1 MSFAR
6 YSPLVTSYIATHAKM
21 CIRTPILFHI
31 MGPLMRFNFDYRS
44 SDSPYVDAIWHTALE
59 EYGEFMSRAE
69 PRWGI
74 VVWTWEGKTN
84 VTVRGPETFATRT
97 PVEPGAEMFG
107 IFFKL
112 GTFMPHLPVSQLV
125 DCPADLPGASANR
138 FWFHGGVWEMP
149 TFENVDTFIE
159 RLARNDMLVREPV
172 VDDARHGRYGDVS
185 LRSVQRRFLRAT
197 GLTHNT
203 IYQIERAEKAATLLA
218 EGVPILDTV
227 ERVGYAD
234 QPHMTRAL
242 KRLIG
247 LTPAQ
252 IIRTGLPR

>member
-1 MSFAR
+1 
-6 YSPLVTSYIATHAKM
+6 
-21 CIRTPILFHI
+21 
-31 MGPLMRFNFDYRS
+31 MGLRMRFTFDYRL
-44 SDSPYVDAIWHTALE
+44 SDSPYVDAIWHTFLE
-59 EYGEFMSRAE
+59 EDGEFMSLAE
-69 PRWGI
+69 PRWGL
-74 VVWTWEGKTN
+74 VVWTYEGKTN
-84 VTVRGPETFATRT
+84 VTVRGPETFATPA
-97 PVEPGAEMFG
+97 PVTAGAETFG
-107 IFFKL
+107 IIFKL

-125 DCPADLPGASANR
+125 DCPADMPAASGNR
-138 FWFHGGVWEMP
+138 FWLHSGVWEMP
-149 TFENVDTFIE
+149 TFENADTFIE
-159 RLARNDMLVREPV
+159 RLARNHMLVREPV
-172 VDDARHGRYGDVS
+172 VDDALRGRYGDVS

-203 IYQIERAEKAATLLA
+203 IYQIERAERAATLLF

-227 ERVGYAD
+227 EQAGYAD